1 METESLSMKV
11 AVVDLV
17 RVLDE
22 SKEGLAGAK
31 RLEGLFEEQQRELA
45 PMIQQ
50 VKTKRDPKIEKQ
62 LETRARE
69 HEQEREK
76 MRVDLRNTLLQ
87 RAQAT
92 VDKIARERSVDFVLG
107 KPQAL
112 LWAHPDLDLTLEVL
126 KSLDV

>member
-1 METESLSMKV
+1 MKV
-11 AVVDLV
+11 AIVDLV

-45 PMIQQ
+45 PLIQQ

-69 HEQEREK
+69 HEQDREK
-76 MRVDLRNTLLQ
+76 MRVDLRNSLLA
-87 RAQAT
+87 RAQAAVGRMAT
-92 VDKIARERSVDFVLG
+92 EHSVDFVLG
-107 KPQAL
+107 KPQAM
-112 LWAHPDLDLTLEVL
+112 LWAKPELDLTTAVL
-126 KSLDV
+126 NALDA